1 MRFTH
6 NDMPRAFE
14 VPFGPWL
21 IPIVGSLLC
30 ILLLITISKGTAIRF
45 GIWMAIGHIIYFSYG
60 FWHSKARLQKQRDSF
75 TSSSDLVP
83 RSESV
88 IIDTPTSNVEFEIID
103 EPLKVKHSN
112 LQS

>member
-6 NDMPRAFE
+6 KGNISRPFE

-30 ILLLITISKGTAIRF
+30 ILLLINTSKGTAIRF

-60 FWHSKARLQKQRDSF
+60 FWRSKARLQTQPDSCV
-75 TSSSDLVP
+75 SSNELVP

-88 IIDTPTSNVEFEIID
+88 IIDIPTIN
-103 EPLKVKHSN
+103 LKF
-112 LQS
+112 